1 MIYASNQRI
10 VIGLPIYNESGSIL
24 TLLEKIIAFMEYR
37 KLSYSIVLYNDG
49 SSDNSLLKCEE
60 FQKKHEDSVH
70 IIDSKLN
77 KGLGVGLKELILYGI
92 NNYEN
97 DDILIIMDSDNTHNP
112 EHIYRMINKIRDG
125 FDVVIASRYTNDSRI
140 VGLTKFRKFL
150 SLCAS
155 YMFRMLFPIKGVKDY
170 TCGYRAYNLSKLKE
184 AYLIYGDDLITE
196 TGFACMAELLVKL
209 RAINVLASEVPLIL
223 RYDRKV
229 DDSKMKILKTV
240 ANTIILA
247 LRRY

>member
-1 MIYASNQRI
+1 
-10 VIGLPIYNESGSIL
+10 
-24 TLLEKIIAFMEYR
+24 
-37 KLSYSIVLYNDG
+37 
-49 SSDNSLLKCEE
+49 
-60 FQKKHEDSVH
+60 
-70 IIDSKLN
+70 
-77 KGLGVGLKELILYGI
+77 
-92 NNYEN
+92 
-97 DDILIIMDSDNTHNP
+97 MDSDNTHNQ

-125 FDVVIASRYTNDSRI
+125 FDVVKASRYTNDSRI